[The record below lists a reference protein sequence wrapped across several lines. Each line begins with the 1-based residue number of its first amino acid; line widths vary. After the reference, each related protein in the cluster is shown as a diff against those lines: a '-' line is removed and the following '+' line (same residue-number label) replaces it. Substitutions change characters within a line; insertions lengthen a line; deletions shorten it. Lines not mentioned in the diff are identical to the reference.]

1 MFKRLLL
8 LALLMV
14 ALVPVA
20 TAQDTPDLAGLA
32 RYFPA
37 DTAAYFSI
45 RTDQAYFESL
55 DGLITMVA
63 TAAGEEVP
71 NGSVLAAL
79 DEMIRDETDGAYNY
93 QTAIRDWLGDTL
105 AFAIPNL
112 TVMGEPDAVLV
123 AEIRDREALETLIT
137 LSDSAGG
144 TPALERETVG
154 DSTLFRNVSA
164 RQESFLVSDTFV
176 AMGRA
181 SVLESLFIRPDRM
194 ARLNTNGQFT
204 AAVAAL
210 PADSYNMIGY
220 LNAQG
225 FARQVLSVAAGSLP
239 EGAPE
244 IDFDALTQA
253 FGVQAFGAT
262 IIDDRAFVLDLA
274 LIHGETTIMSALGLP
289 EIVLGDMPPVD
300 TAFARHA
307 PADTLAY
314 FQSTNDSEAS
324 LAMLDNMLTIGD
336 AIIERYVRP
345 IAEAADDRD
354 TLREL
359 ESFDLRQMEGMLESM
374 FERQLGLPLD
384 EVYTIFDGQ
393 AAAFLGIGA
402 IDGERVLPALAQ
414 VYENGSP
421 EAAAKLIDGVKTLLT
436 REEVPFT
443 TRGNAITLNFNDMG
457 SQDRVPVVLTLGAT
471 NDLVVGGTA
480 DYFDFAVNP
489 SADNLAATPSFI
501 YEAGLMLPDA
511 TLFGYVSGAELLRAA
526 ELEGAEVPMVDR
538 VLTPML
544 DSMGLSAVSG
554 DSASVMRLTLTLKP

>member
-8 LALLMV
+8 LVLLLF
-14 ALVPVA
+14 ALVPIA
-20 TAQDTPDLAGLA
+20 TAQDTPDLTGLA

-37 DTAAYFSI
+37 DTAAYVSI
-45 RTDQAYFESL
+45 RTDQAYFETL
-55 DGLITMVA
+55 DGLLTMLA

-79 DEMIRDETDGAYNY
+79 DEMIRDETDGLYNY

-123 AEIRDREALETLIT
+123 AEVRDREALETLIT
-137 LSDSAGG
+137 LSDSSAG
-144 TPALERETVG
+144 TPTFERETVG

-164 RQESFLVSDTFV
+164 RRESIIVSDTFV
-176 AMGRA
+176 ALGRA
-181 SVLESLFIRPDRM
+181 SVLEPLFIRQDRM
-194 ARLNTNGQFT
+194 ARLNTHGEFT

-210 PADSYNMIGY
+210 PAGSYNMIGY

-225 FARQVLSVAAGSLP
+225 FARQVLPVAAGSLP

-244 IDFDALTQA
+244 IDFDALAQA

-289 EIVLGDMPPVD
+289 EIVLSAMPPVD
-300 TAFARHA
+300 TTFARHA

-314 FQSTNDSEAS
+314 FQSTNDSDAS
-324 LAMLDNMLTIGD
+324 LALFDNMMTIGD

-345 IAEAADDRD
+345 IAEAANDRD

-359 ESFDLRQMEGMLESM
+359 ESLNLRQMESMLSGM
-374 FERQLGLPLD
+374 FERQLGLPLE

-471 NDLVVGGTA
+471 NDLVVGGTG

-489 SADNLAATPSFI
+489 SADNLASTPSFI

-511 TLFGYVSGAELLRAA
+511 PLFGYVSGDQLLRAA
-526 ELEGAEVPMVDR
+526 ELEGAEVPMADR
-538 VLTPML
+538 VMTPML
-544 DSMGLSAVSG
+544 DSMGMSAISS
-554 DSASVMRLTLTLKP
+554 DTASVMRLTLTLKP